1 MNTPTLTT
9 CCRRASEALCPKRTQ
24 PPSLPPVFEK
34 ALTTATCVCRPLV
47 KGFPFLTSTAIC
59 FTSRG
64 CKQPIQSCTN
74 EDTGCVLVISIWDAK
89 STYLQS
95 SSHAVTPLFH
105 GLIPWSLHDRP
116 QNLFPPQTCSRL
128 AATLTVR
135 VQTLFNHTVLADF
148 FHHAVPSPSF
158 PTWELRYLNTIVRV
172 CVVLMFFY
180 CLFLCVRP
188 I

>member
-9 CCRRASEALCPKRTQ
+9 LYRQDNSHSAEVAAAELVRLYVQEGHNHQACHRFLKKRRRRR
-24 PPSLPPVFEK
+24 PV
-34 ALTTATCVCRPLV
+34 CVCRPLV

-148 FHHAVPSPSF
+148 FAMPFHHLPSQ
-158 PTWELRYLNTIVRV
+158 RGN
-172 CVVLMFFY
+172 
-180 CLFLCVRP
+180 
-188 I
+188 

>member
-1 MNTPTLTT
+1 MCQKGHNHQACHRFLKK
-9 CCRRASEALCPKRTQ
+9 RRRRR
-24 PPSLPPVFEK
+24 PV
-34 ALTTATCVCRPLV
+34 CVCRPLV

-116 QNLFPPQTCSRL
+116 QNLFPPQTC
-128 AATLTVR
+128 
-135 VQTLFNHTVLADF
+135 NHTDCQCANIVQPYSSCRPF
-148 FHHAVPSPSF
+148 RHAVPSPSF
-158 PTWELRYLNTIVRV
+158 STWELS
-172 CVVLMFFY
+172 
-180 CLFLCVRP
+180 
-188 I
+188 

>member
-116 QNLFPPQTCSRL
+116 QNLFPPQTCSHTDCQSANIVQPYSSCRL
-128 AATLTVR
+128 FSPCRSITFLPNVGIEIPEYNCQS
-135 VQTLFNHTVLADF
+135 VCCFDVFLLFVF
-148 FHHAVPSPSF
+148 
-158 PTWELRYLNTIVRV
+158 V
-172 CVVLMFFY
+172 C
-180 CLFLCVRP
+180 
-188 I
+188 